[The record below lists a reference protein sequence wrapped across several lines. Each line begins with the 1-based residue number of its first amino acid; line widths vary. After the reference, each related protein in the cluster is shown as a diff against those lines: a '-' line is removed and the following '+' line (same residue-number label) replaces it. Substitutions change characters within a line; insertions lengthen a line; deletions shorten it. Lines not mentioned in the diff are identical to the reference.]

1 MPHSEPI
8 IILLISEHA
17 EVVKTLTLNL
27 RGLFAGCNIEAVYS
41 ADEARTWTSAREWTF
56 ILIDDEC
63 LDSAPSL
70 PGELKGRAPY
80 AAIILYSDRIES
92 PSALRARQAGIDC
105 VLSKQSPVFLTELL
119 SCATQAIETGRLR
132 AALDHAQERQ
142 RRLIESCN
150 DIVYELDPAGR
161 FVALSSSIT
170 PLLGYS
176 PDELIGLPYTA
187 LLPPD
192 QQSAAQHHV
201 NERRSDARSSS
212 CTELIFSAKSTQN
225 SGPRRLTVEVS
236 AKGLYGPLHRFLGT
250 VGWIRGR
257 SLSTQQ
263 DRTIE
268 QLRRQLQQADE
279 RLALAQ
285 RVARLSRQ
293 LQGPLAS
300 LLTESQR
307 LFATTRD
314 TSLQGQFETLAG
326 HAVQAATLDAQ
337 LTHALEDME
346 RSAPGLTINDV
357 LDDLLTSATPP
368 IVDGSGLLRKL
379 SPHLTHLV
387 GDREQITTLVRHL
400 LHYAQTYLL
409 TVGRAHQLILST
421 NVAGPPATSAD
432 SLSLAPSTAVEIELL
447 ESDLVRPAGSATTL
461 PQPLDLLTFDQ
472 LTRQLGGSLD
482 LSAPSGGP
490 FRMLLRLPGAS
501 RPPREIRPLPV
512 AVPATPP
519 TPEPA
524 TKNEATAPAPS
535 TDASSPQ
542 QERRQTA
549 RVPTTLP
556 AAIIIGAATWNG
568 TLSNIGLGG
577 ACVTFPCD
585 VPTLSPQEAH
595 VAFKTAV
602 GNLALHGRAQ
612 MRPLSL
618 HTETEAAQLI
628 VTFEP
633 PRHAEGAVRALLVQA
648 AQKHTMPFSL
658 ELRLTAEQPPVL
670 PAASQLKTTE
680 EGDYSPREAIRVAVQ
695 LPARLHVR
703 DASGRSHHLDAW
715 TTNLSRNGA
724 CLHLNARPELLSGM
738 ATLHFAAT
746 QSQNHP
752 GTHDPSAL
760 DATLPARLI
769 WSAPDPTTPGE
780 LSPPA
785 SDPALQVGVQFQ
797 DSTPYAEREVNR
809 VVRQHLTA
817 LSEPDLSSQQ
827 TSIVSLPR
835 ECHNPRSQTIVI
847 SEDHLRP
854 ALPPDA
860 PVIVIAPGYGQTA
873 VDAMMLSYY
882 LAHHR
887 LRVLRYDHTNHVG
900 LSDGELRQ
908 TTLRNMQDDLLTVV
922 EFARHMWPSAPLIVM
937 ASDLTARVALKMA
950 GQSRPLDLLL
960 LINPV
965 VDVQALL
972 ATVYRHDLVADH
984 RKGVQRGIANLLGLN
999 VNLDHFIDDIEVGH
1013 FTDQAS
1019 TIVDLRLLHT
1029 PSAILTVPHSP
1040 LGPWPPA
1047 SLPQAFLA
1055 ELGPQISL
1063 VPISAPLIGQDFPLN
1078 EPHSPAFRQVLEQIA
1093 ATIVLPATP
1102 AELNEH
1108 TSHALRHQQRIEM
1121 EQARLRHNPSHLT
1134 REALWFA
1141 HLHQLPQL
1149 EHLHEYEK
1157 LLDDLYQLLSPL
1169 EPGSRLMDVE
1179 VGLGDFVQATL
1190 IQEAD
1195 RSRQRGGSP
1204 AHPIHMIGV
1213 GRSLDSLTQARH
1225 SLRALQRKLDSG
1237 VASPLTS
1244 PLPLAAE
1251 WVHANWTESLPF
1263 KNDSLHRIACNLSLP
1278 FVPSPLAAVRELYR
1292 VLHPQGRLVLTV
1304 FHPATDLSVLY
1315 RRHLQ
1320 RTNQNDFSPEAEIL
1334 LHYLGEL
1341 REAIRQGLLHIF
1353 DQQSLTSLLL
1363 RAGDVTPTILP
1374 TLDGQALLAIIEKDK
1389 SAG

>member
-8 IILLISEHA
+8 TILLISEHA

-27 RGLFAGCNIEAVYS
+27 RGLFPGCNIEVVYS
-41 ADEARTWTSAREWTF
+41 ADEARTWTSAHEWTL
-56 ILIDDEC
+56 ILIDEEC
-63 LDSAPSL
+63 LDGAPSL

-92 PSALRARQAGIDC
+92 PPALRARQAGIDC
-105 VLSKQSPVFLTELL
+105 VLSKQSPAFLTELL

-142 RRLIESCN
+142 RQLIESCG

-161 FVALSSSIT
+161 FVALSSGIT

-187 LLPPD
+187 LVPPD
-192 QQSAAQHHV
+192 QQSAAQHRV
-201 NERRSDARSSS
+201 NERRADARSSS
-212 CTELIFSAKSTQN
+212 CTELIFSAKSTQD
-225 SGPRRLTVEVS
+225 SGPRRLTAQVS
-236 AKGLYGPLHRFLGT
+236 AKGLYGPRHRFLGT

-257 SLSTQQ
+257 SLPTQQ

-307 LFATTRD
+307 LLATTRD

-326 HAVQAATLDAQ
+326 HAAQATTLDAQ

-357 LDDLLTSATPP
+357 LDDLLTSVTPP

-379 SPHLTHLV
+379 SPHLPPLI

-432 SLSLAPSTAVEIELL
+432 SLSLAPSTEVEIELL
-447 ESDLVRPAGSATTL
+447 ESDLVRPAGSVTTS
-461 PQPLDLLTFDQ
+461 PQPIDLLTLDQ
-472 LTRQLGGSLD
+472 LTRQLGGNLD
-482 LSAPSGGP
+482 LSAPSQGP
-490 FRMLLRLPGAS
+490 FRMVLRLPVGS
-501 RPPREIRPLPV
+501 RPPREILPLPV
-512 AVPATPP
+512 AVSATPP

-524 TKNEATAPAPS
+524 TKSEAAVPAPP
-535 TDASSPQ
+535 TDAGSPQ

-556 AAIIIGAATWNG
+556 AAIIIGSTTWNG

-577 ACVTFPCD
+577 ACVTLPGD

-595 VAFKTAV
+595 VVFKTAV

-612 MRPLSL
+612 VRPLSL
-618 HTETEAAQLI
+618 HTETHAQLI

-633 PRHAEGAVRALLVQA
+633 PQHAEGAVRALLVQA
-648 AQKHTMPFSL
+648 AQKHTLPFSL

-670 PAASQLKTTE
+670 PAASQLETTE

-695 LPARLHVR
+695 LPARLDVK
-703 DASGRSHHLDAW
+703 DANGRSHHLDAL

-738 ATLHFAAT
+738 ATLHVAAT
-746 QSQNHP
+746 ESQHNQGIHKASVP
-752 GTHDPSAL
+752 DTALPARFIWSTPDPSA
-760 DATLPARLI
+760 
-769 WSAPDPTTPGE
+769 PGE
-780 LSPPA
+780 LPPPG
-785 SDPALQVGVQFQ
+785 SDPALRVGVQFQ
-797 DSTPYAEREVNR
+797 NLTPYAECEVNR
-809 VVRQHLTA
+809 VVRQHLTV

-854 ALPPDA
+854 SLPPDA

-908 TTLRNMQDDLLTVV
+908 TTLRSMQDDLLTVV
-922 EFARHMWPSAPLIVM
+922 ELARHMWPTAPLIVM

-960 LINPV
+960 LSNPV
-965 VDVQALL
+965 IDVQALL

-999 VNLDHFIDDIEVGH
+999 VNLDHFIDDIEVGR

-1019 TIVDLRLLHT
+1019 TIADLRLLHT
-1029 PSAILTVPHSP
+1029 PSAILMVPHSP
-1040 LGPWPPA
+1040 LGPWSPA
-1047 SLPQAFLA
+1047 DLPQAFLA

-1063 VPISAPLIGQDFPLN
+1063 VTISAPLIGQDFPLN
-1078 EPHSPAFRQVLEQIA
+1078 EPHSPAFRQILEQIA

-1102 AELNEH
+1102 AELNQH
-1108 TSHALRHQQRIEM
+1108 TSYALRHQQRIEM

-1141 HLHQLPQL
+1141 HLHQLSQL
-1149 EHLHEYEK
+1149 EHLHEYET
-1157 LLDDLYQLLSPL
+1157 LLDDLYRLLSPL
-1169 EPGSRLMDVE
+1169 EPDSRLMDVE
-1179 VGLGDFVQATL
+1179 VGLGDFVQAAL
-1190 IQEAD
+1190 AQKAD
-1195 RSRQRGGSP
+1195 RSRQRGGNPS
-1204 AHPIHMIGV
+1204 HPVHMIGV

-1225 SLRALQRKLDSG
+1225 SLRALQRELDSD

-1244 PLPLAAE
+1244 SPPLAAE

-1320 RTNQNDFSPEAEIL
+1320 RTNQDDFSPEAEIL